1 MGKIKPVSKKNQRF
15 FYKGPKKMAKKPPQ
29 QAAQPDGLEMI
40 SRNTLAFLSL
50 LQRQD

>member
-15 FYKGPKKMAKKPPQ
+15 FYKWPKKMAKIPQ

-40 SRNTLAFLSL
+40 SAKTLAFPNL
-50 LQRQD
+50 